1 MPDTNLAQAIE
12 ATNDAGSAYDA
23 NIKYLLADKQILAR
37 ILKYTIK
44 EFQDMEIPDII
55 NSIGDD
61 IEIGSRPVDPG
72 LSNLGQVKRTDT
84 EDNVPGEGKI
94 IYDIRFT
101 AYHLQDEIK
110 FLINLEA
117 FPKKN

>member
-61 IEIGSRPVDPG
+61 IEIGSRPVDP
-72 LSNLGQVKRTDT
+72 
-84 EDNVPGEGKI
+84 
-94 IYDIRFT
+94 
-101 AYHLQDEIK
+101 
-110 FLINLEA
+110 
-117 FPKKN
+117 

>member
-55 NSIGDD
+55 CL
-61 IEIGSRPVDPG
+61 R
-72 LSNLGQVKRTDT
+72 
-84 EDNVPGEGKI
+84 
-94 IYDIRFT
+94 
-101 AYHLQDEIK
+101 
-110 FLINLEA
+110 
-117 FPKKN
+117 